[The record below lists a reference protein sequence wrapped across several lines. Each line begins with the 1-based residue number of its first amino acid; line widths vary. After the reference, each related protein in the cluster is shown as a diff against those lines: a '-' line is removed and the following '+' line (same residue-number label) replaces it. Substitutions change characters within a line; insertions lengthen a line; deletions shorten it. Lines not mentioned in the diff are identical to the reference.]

1 MPMPFLGALASLWVA
16 AAVAAP
22 QRCENATIAGAW
34 RLISASS
41 MSAGRRR
48 NDTPFGPSPTGML
61 FYTPSGRMAAII
73 SYSGR
78 RALTGDRVAAPPN
91 ERAQAFATSFAYS
104 GRYTFL
110 CDRVVHRV
118 EVSTVP
124 NWVGTDMTRTVKIVG
139 DRLILGT
146 PSIMR
151 AGAASTYELVWER
164 TN

>member
-1 MPMPFLGALASLWVA
+1 MVFLGALASVFLASMVGT
-16 AAVAAP
+16 P
-22 QRCENATIAGAW
+22 QQCENASIVGGW

-41 MSAGRRR
+41 TGADGGRSE
-48 NDTPFGPSPTGML
+48 TPFGISPTGML
-61 FYTPSGRMAAII
+61 IYTPGGHMVAII

-78 RALTGDRVAAPPN
+78 PPLTGDRVAAPPS

-110 CDRVVHRV
+110 CDRVVHHV

-124 NWVGTDMTRTVKIVG
+124 NWVGTDMTRTVKIIG

-146 PSIMR
+146 PPIMR
-151 AGAASTYELVWER
+151 GGASSTFELVWKR
-164 TN
+164 TD